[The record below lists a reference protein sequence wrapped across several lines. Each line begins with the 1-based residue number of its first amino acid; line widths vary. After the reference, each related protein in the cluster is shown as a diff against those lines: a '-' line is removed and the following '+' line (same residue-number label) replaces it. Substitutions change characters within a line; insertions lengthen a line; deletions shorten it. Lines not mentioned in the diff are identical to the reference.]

1 MEQSVEPAVVR
12 MSRFAMACNFEVLL
26 WGRQRD
32 YLEAAA
38 QQALEDVRVLEG
50 QLSAYQLL
58 SEVDQINAAAASRPV
73 RVSPQVFGLLEQAI
87 RISTETGG
95 AFDITVGPL
104 VRCWGFYQRSGR
116 VPSAQEMETARA
128 VVGYQH
134 LRLHHKS
141 MSVSFDAEGVEIN
154 LGAVGKGYAVDRIV
168 EYLVSLGIPGAL
180 VDAGRSSSYALG
192 TQPAGEA
199 WRLGVEHPLDPDR
212 RVAVLSVSNVGVSN
226 SGPTQQFFEADG
238 VVYGHIID
246 PRTGWPAQG
255 ILSAVAIAP
264 TAAESDALSTAFA
277 VMGVEATRAYCE
289 AHSGVRALLVPRPQ
303 AGDRVA
309 PVAVGLNEQELEW
322 MVL

>member
-12 MSRFAMACNFEVLL
+12 MSRFAMACDFEVLL

-87 RISTETGG
+87 RISAATGG

-104 VRCWGFYQRSGR
+104 VKCWGFYQRSGR
-116 VPSAQEMETARA
+116 LPSAREMETARA

-134 LRLHHKS
+134 LRLHHEW
-141 MSVSFDAEGVEIN
+141 MSVSFDAEGMEIN
-154 LGAVGKGYAVDRIV
+154 LGAIGKGYAVDRVV
-168 EYLVSLGIPGAL
+168 EYLASLGIPGAL

-199 WRLGVEHPLDPDR
+199 WRLGVEHPLDPNR

-255 ILSAVAIAP
+255 VLSAVAIAP
-264 TAAESDALSTAFA
+264 TAAESDALSTAFS

-289 AHSGVRALLVPRPQ
+289 AHPGVRALLVPRPQ

-309 PVAVGLNEQELEW
+309 PVAIGLNEQELEW